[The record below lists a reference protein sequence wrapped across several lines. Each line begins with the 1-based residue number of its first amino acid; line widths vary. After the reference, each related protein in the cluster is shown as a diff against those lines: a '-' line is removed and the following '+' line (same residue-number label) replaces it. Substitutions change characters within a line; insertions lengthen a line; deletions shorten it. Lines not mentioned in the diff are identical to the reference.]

1 MTAAAGLLV
10 LLAGL
15 AVGATSIGGILV
27 VPVLSALTT
36 VPLREAIAA
45 SNFSFAFSGLTAF
58 LVLRFAPAA
67 GAAAKAQPPPARLFW
82 AALAGAALGAFTLQW
97 LPPTLARLLVAGLAL
112 LSGIMTLRGAVRGAS
127 QSIGH
132 IPAPLAIG
140 FAVGCGSAWS
150 GTGGPALLLPVL
162 LLARV
167 SPPLVVAAGQGM
179 QLPIAGATIVVN
191 LAAGQLNLLLGAV
204 LGVLMAAGWLAGWRM
219 ARNMPVATLRRVLA
233 YGLIIIGL
241 WYGWHTLKEAF
252 T

>member
-1 MTAAAGLLV
+1 VTAAAGLLV

-27 VPVLSALTT
+27 VPVLSALTE
-36 VPLREAIAA
+36 VPLRDAIAA

-58 LVLRFAPAA
+58 LVLRFASAR
-67 GAAAKAQPPPARLFW
+67 GAVATAQPPPASLFW
-82 AALAGAALGAFTLQW
+82 AALAGAAIGAFTLQW
-97 LPPTLARLLVAGLAL
+97 LPPMAARLMVAALAL
-112 LSGIMTLRGAVRGAS
+112 LSGTLTLRGAVRGGG

-167 SPPLVVAAGQGM
+167 SPPLVVAAGQGL
-179 QLPIAGATIVVN
+179 QLPIAGATTVIN
-191 LAAGQLNLLLGAV
+191 LASGQLNLLLGAG
-204 LGVLMAAGWLAGWRM
+204 LGVLMAAGWMAGWRL

-233 YGLIIIGL
+233 CGLIIVGL
-241 WYGWHTLKEAF
+241 WYGWQTLKEAF

>member
-1 MTAAAGLLV
+1 MNVAAALLV
-10 LLAGL
+10 LLAGM

-27 VPVLSALTT
+27 VPALSALTE

-58 LVLRFAPAA
+58 LVLRVANT
-67 GAAAKAQPPPARLFW
+67 GAAAANLRPPPARLFW

-97 LPPTLARLLVAGLAL
+97 LPPVVARLMVAALAL
-112 LSGIMTLRGAVRGAS
+112 LSGTLTLRGAVRGTV

-132 IPAPLAIG
+132 IPTPLVIG

-150 GTGGPALLLPVL
+150 GTGGPALLLPLL

-167 SPPLVVAAGQGM
+167 TPPLVVAAGQGM
-179 QLPIAGATIVVN
+179 QLPIAGATTLVN
-191 LAAGQLNLLLGAV
+191 LASGQLNLALGAG
-204 LGVLMAAGWLAGWRM
+204 LGVLMAAGWLAGWRL
-219 ARNMPVATLRRVLA
+219 ARNISVGMLRRVLA
-233 YGLIIIGL
+233 WGLILVGL
-241 WYGWHTLKEAF
+241 WYGWQTLKDAF